1 VKTVPLKTM
10 EMSSMKTL
18 TNLFLIRRRPQWRR
32 LIPVAITGAIIASAV
47 IAWNNG
53 DWRLNLSPS
62 EPMGLWSVQSYK
74 LGEPLSVGEI
84 VTLCPQL
91 PPGYEYSWLGHDQ
104 VANACAGGGTPYI
117 KTIVAGP
124 GDVVHEDRHGVTING
139 APLPDS
145 RPLPFTTSK
154 PQIILP
160 QWRGTITLKAG
171 QYWAYGA
178 GDPRFS
184 FDSRYW
190 GPFGRSQVQSVAH
203 PIAVFKYRYSPRITN

>member
-1 VKTVPLKTM
+1 M
-10 EMSSMKTL
+10 MTL
-18 TNLFLIRRRPQWRR
+18 TNVLLMRRRPQWKR
-32 LIPVAITGAIIASAV
+32 LLPIVIMGVVVIGAV
-47 IAWNNG
+47 YAWNHG
-53 DWRLNLSPS
+53 DMRLNLSPS

-74 LGEPLSVGEI
+74 MGEPLRIGEI
-84 VTLCPQL
+84 VALCPSL
-91 PPGYEYSWLGHDQ
+91 PAGYDYSWLGHDQ
-104 VANACAGGGTPYI
+104 VANACGSGGTPYV
-117 KTIVAGP
+117 KTVVAGP
-124 GDVVHEDRHGVTING
+124 GDVVHESRHGVTING

-160 QWRGTITLKAG
+160 QWRGTITLEAG

-190 GPFGRSQVQSVAH
+190 GPFKQSQVRSIAH
-203 PIAVFKYRYSPRITN
+203 PILVFDYRYTPRLTN